1 MLEVIDI
8 KKLKTLSDLSN
19 IQLDKM
25 LKAPHFNDVEK
36 SEVLKQST
44 YVYDNIGI
52 EDNAAYLIFP
62 HENNQYVKITRIC
75 QYDKI
80 SCVNE
85 NELYKIDKKLNELGF
100 KTRIGR
106 HCDTG
111 TLSIAILEE
120 PKIKKI

>member
-1 MLEVIDI
+1 MIDI
-8 KKLKTLSDLSN
+8 KKIKTLSDLSN

-36 SEVLKQST
+36 SEVLKQCT

-62 HENNQYVKITRIC
+62 HENNQYVKTTRIC
-75 QYDKI
+75 QHDKI

-85 NELYKIDKKLNELGF
+85 DELYKIDKKLNELGF

-106 HCDTG
+106 NCDTG
-111 TLSIAILEE
+111 ILSIVVLEE
-120 PKIKKI
+120 PKTENI